1 MGGQKIFRYFRDFL
15 SVLPP
20 YRDFLS
26 VLHTLDN
33 QNNQKSV
40 SKNLGLIGHFYH
52 IEFTLGHSGME

>member
-26 VLHTLDN
+26 VLHTWW
-33 QNNQKSV
+33 
-40 SKNLGLIGHFYH
+40 
-52 IEFTLGHSGME
+52 